1 MISVDRALEIVLEH
15 ALRPARTTESLL
27 RARGAVLARDVRA
40 DRDLPPFDRAA
51 VDGFAVRLDGAWNES
66 GTLFRLRGQVA
77 AGDRFRGRLAPGE
90 AVHVMTG
97 APVPPEADGVVMV
110 ERSEPCGSEQ
120 VRLTGPFEAKAGRP
134 GLAPRGQDARRG
146 EPLLLAGTRLTPA
159 QIAILASIGVTEP
172 PVWKRPSVTIVT
184 TGDEV
189 VEPDQK
195 PRPEQIRNSNGA
207 LLQAMLSMSGWV
219 GSVRARRARDRMAS
233 LRRTLDAGRDFPDVL
248 VFTGGVS
255 MGQFD
260 LVPDLLQ
267 EAGFSIHFH
276 RIALRP
282 GKPLLFATRRKAGK
296 WQVAF
301 GLPGNPVSVCVT
313 AWEFLL
319 PLLRKSSGTIDP
331 RPFEMRL
338 PVARDLH
345 RKPGLTHF
353 IPARISETIGTPHD
367 GLGDR
372 LSVAPVSYH
381 GSGDFIALGY
391 ADALIR
397 IEAENSDVEAG
408 TPVVVHPLFR
418 EREMSAAIPS
428 ESKRAREVAT

>member
-1 MISVDRALEIVLEH
+1 MISFDEALEIVLSR
-15 ALRPARTTESLL
+15 ALRPVRTTEPLTL
-27 RARGAVLARDVRA
+27 VRGAVLARDVRA

-51 VDGFAVRLDGAWNES
+51 VDGLAVRLDGAWNES

-77 AGDRFRGRLAPGE
+77 AGDRFRGRLVPGD

-110 ERSEPCGSEQ
+110 ERSEPLGEQ
-120 VRLTGPFEAKAGRP
+120 IRLTGPFETEGGRP

-146 EPLLLAGTRLTPA
+146 EPVLRAQTRITPA

-172 PVWKRPSVTIVT
+172 TVWRRPSVLIVT
-184 TGDEV
+184 TGDEI

-195 PRPEQIRNSNGA
+195 PRPEQIRNSNGP
-207 LLQAMLSMSGWV
+207 LLRSMLHGSGWV
-219 GSVRARRARDRMAS
+219 RDVRARRATDRFAS
-233 LRRTLDAGRDFPDVL
+233 LRRAVDVGEGGPEIL

-260 LVPDLLQ
+260 LVPELLC
-267 EAGFSIHFH
+267 EAGFTIHFH

-282 GKPLLFATRRKAGK
+282 GKPVLFGTRIRKGK
-296 WQVAF
+296 RQVVF

-313 AWEFLL
+313 AWELLL
-319 PLLRKSSGTIDP
+319 PLLRKSAGAVEPHALEI
-331 RPFEMRL
+331 RL
-338 PVARDLH
+338 PLARDVH

-353 IPARISETIGTPHD
+353 IPARMSE
-367 GLGDR
+367 R
-372 LSVAPVSYH
+372 SVAPIPYH
-381 GSGDFIALGY
+381 GSGDFVALGY
-391 ADALIR
+391 ADCLIR
-397 IEAENSDVEAG
+397 LESEDPNVEGG

-418 EREMSAAIPS
+418 ERDMIAPLPS
-428 ESKRAREVAT
+428 ESRRAGEVAS

>member
-1 MISVDRALEIVLEH
+1 MITVDQALEIVLSH
-15 ALRPARTTESLL
+15 ALRPARATESLL
-27 RARGAVLARDVRA
+27 DTRGAVLARDVRA

-51 VDGFAVRLDGAWNES
+51 VDGLAVRLAGGWHES
-66 GTLFRLRGQVA
+66 GTLFRVRGQVA

-110 ERSEPCGSEQ
+110 ERSEPCGDE
-120 VRLTGPFEAKAGRP
+120 VRLTGPFETRNGRP

-159 QIAILASIGVTEP
+159 QIAILASTGITEP

-184 TGDEV
+184 TGDEI
-189 VEPDQK
+189 VEPDQR

-219 GSVRARRARDRMAS
+219 GTVRARRARDRMAS
-233 LRRTLDAGRDFPDVL
+233 LRRTLDAGPDSPDVL

-260 LVPDLLQ
+260 LVPDLLE

-296 WQVAF
+296 RQIAF

-319 PLLRKSSGTIDP
+319 PLLRKSAGAPHPQPLEI
-331 RPFEMRL
+331 RL
-338 PVARDLH
+338 PVGRDIH

-353 IPARISETIGTPHD
+353 IPARMSET
-367 GLGDR
+367 
-372 LSVAPVSYH
+372 SVAPVQYH

-397 IEAENSDVEAG
+397 IESEHSDVEAG

-418 EREMSAAIPS
+418 EREMSAAMPS
-428 ESKRAREVAT
+428 ESKRAGEVAT